1 MKSKVL
7 KNLGL
12 LVLAC
17 ATGIFI
23 GCASVTAYKSL
34 ATLGQTTDA
43 AYRTYNDLL
52 VHGTVKTND
61 YPAIAHA
68 YNEFQSAYYQAIV
81 FAQYNTNTTASATV
95 QAAAD
100 KLLSIIATAEAQGGK

>member
-1 MKSKVL
+1 MKSRIL
-7 KNLGL
+7 KNVGL
-12 LVLAC
+12 IVVAL

-23 GCASVTAYKSL
+23 SCASMTTYKSL

-61 YPAIAHA
+61 YPAVVHA
-68 YNEFQSAYYQAIV
+68 YTEFQSAYYQAVV
-81 FAQYNTNTTASATV
+81 FAQYNTNTTASGTV

-100 KLLSIIATAEAQGGK
+100 KLLSVITAAEAQGGK

>member
-1 MKSKVL
+1 MKL
-7 KNLGL
+7 KALRNLL
-12 LVLAC
+12 LVGAAAVL
-17 ATGIFI
+17 I
-23 GCASVTAYKSL
+23 GCAGVTTYKTL

-61 YPAIAHA
+61 YPAVAHA
-68 YNEFQSAYYQAIV
+68 YNEFQSAYYQAVV
-81 FAQYNTNTTASATV
+81 FAQYNTNTTATATV

-100 KLLSIIATAEAQGGK
+100 KLLSVIAAAEQGGK